1 VTQSFIKFTKKILPG
16 GQMFKNKLKALV
28 LGLITVITSLILVI
42 TATTF
47 RIPATAAE
55 SNTEQVSSKQIQVR
69 SVSELTDVSPTDNWV
84 FQSIQSL
91 VERHQMTAL
100 AYPDR
105 TFRGNREITRGE
117 LAQWFQSMVN
127 AMESLRA
134 QATGNLATQEDLADL
149 QQSLESLQQSV
160 QVIQQSHPSS
170 RPKI

>member
-1 VTQSFIKFTKKILPG
+1 
-16 GQMFKNKLKALV
+16 MFKNRLKALA
-28 LGLITVITSLILVI
+28 LGLIAVITSLILVI

-47 RIPATAAE
+47 RTPATAAE

-69 SVSELTDVSPTDNWV
+69 SVSELRDVSPTDWV

-91 VERHQMTAL
+91 VERYQMTAL

-105 TFRGNREITRGE
+105 SFRGKRDITRGE

-127 AMESLRA
+127 AMESLRP

-160 QVIQQSHPSS
+160 QELQQSHPSS
-170 RPKI
+170 RPRI